1 MHSLKSLSNCSF
13 SNKFSTTK
21 HHLVFSIVQLKKKK
35 KKEEEIGD
43 LKNSRQSRQMPPK
56 LKMRT
61 KQIDQHYQS
70 KKHSNFGPFYL
81 FSPVRSTLLHFGPLW
96 SNLANSA
103 HLVCF
108 CPFGPIQFVSIHFS

>member
-21 HHLVFSIVQLKKKK
+21 HHLVFSIVHLKKKK
-35 KKEEEIGD
+35 KKKNEEEIGD

-61 KQIDQHYQS
+61 KQIDQRYQS
-70 KKHSNFGPFYL
+70 KKHSNFHSVCSVQFA
-81 FSPVRSTLLHFGPLW
+81 PL
-96 SNLANSA
+96 
-103 HLVCF
+103 
-108 CPFGPIQFVSIHFS
+108 